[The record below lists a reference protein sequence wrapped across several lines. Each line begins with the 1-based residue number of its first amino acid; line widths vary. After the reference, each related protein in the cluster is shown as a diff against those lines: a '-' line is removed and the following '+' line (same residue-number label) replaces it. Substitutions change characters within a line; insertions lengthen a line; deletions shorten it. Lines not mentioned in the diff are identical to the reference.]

1 MIFVCFNNFSSI
13 LVHIPL
19 FSPFIL
25 FNIPGDKK
33 QHFQKL
39 HEASGI
45 AYRDMIFFD
54 DARDGRYGNCVP
66 VSYLG
71 VLCVHCPRGLHD
83 VGIWEQALQHY
94 QDWSVQHNKVSNSIV
109 EWDGTLTLSGIPS
122 SQFQPIPPI
131 TPPVKKIDPTTRWTG
146 TLKFVNTS
154 KRYGFI
160 QYGPRNTKD
169 LFFHFNTVPDTVDL
183 QKDLVKGTKVSFTVS
198 HDRRKG
204 KDEAKNMELVIPTQK
219 RNANDYEH
227 DNDDDE
233 EDKNVVEMHVFSM
246 NLPFAALLS
255 NGYKTLETRN
265 GTMFVP
271 YPEGTKML
279 LHVGQRNYP
288 DGNRHLGTCY
298 LLFAAQRSR
307 HRQKEKKTIS
317 VCYVCVRR

>member
-1 MIFVCFNNFSSI
+1 MV
-13 LVHIPL
+13 
-19 FSPFIL
+19 
-25 FNIPGDKK
+25 
-33 QHFQKL
+33 
-39 HEASGI
+39 
-45 AYRDMIFFD
+45 FFD

-71 VLCVHCPRGLHD
+71 VLCVHCPRGLND

-169 LFFHFNTVPDTVDL
+169 LFFHFNTVPDTVDI
-183 QKDLVKGTKVSFTVS
+183 QKDLVKGTEVSFTVS

-233 EDKNVVEMHVFSM
+233 DDKSVIEMHVFSM

-288 DGNRHLGTCY
+288 DGNRHLGTCC
-298 LLFAAQRSR
+298 LLFVA
-307 HRQKEKKTIS
+307 
-317 VCYVCVRR
+317 